1 MVVGDQCEG
10 MASLWALLAAHD
22 AHAAYRWLTRLAR
35 ALGADDPRSMDER
48 RADLLAELLSGRLV
62 TAADVAVTDD
72 DPDDEPRDETDKPG
86 DEPDEPGDE
95 PDSDAGD
102 TEAGAADG
110 PGEDDAPGGTGQAE
124 QPTDTASTGPENT
137 SPGNTSPGNTSPGNT
152 SPGNTSPGN
161 TSPGN
166 TSPGNTSPGNTSPG
180 NTSPGNTSPGRALNT
195 SPENTGPEKTSP
207 GAGRTGRRGAS
218 LRPVTPGKPLIE
230 VVMAH
235 STLTGADDQPAELV
249 GYGPI
254 PACLAREI
262 AADAVWRRLI
272 TDPMS
277 GALLDYGRTTYRPP
291 AALADFVRAR
301 DRYCR
306 GPLCRQSAANCD
318 LDHLTPWAEG
328 GQTSEDNLN
337 AFCGREHKLK
347 DAPGWKIDVHPDGR
361 LTWITPTGQQ
371 LTTERWDYRPDPDP
385 PPPPETA
392 PATAPQWVSG
402 ADRGRPR

>member
-1 MVVGDQCEG
+1 

-72 DPDDEPRDETDKPG
+72 DPDDAAEDNAAEDNAAEGGSSGEAGRAVHANRAGQVTDTT
-86 DEPDEPGDE
+86 
-95 PDSDAGD
+95 DAG
-102 TEAGAADG
+102 TATAGPANTG
-110 PGEDDAPGGTGQAE
+110 PASTDA
-124 QPTDTASTGPENT
+124 ASTGTAKPTTGSTATT
-137 SPGNTSPGNTSPGNT
+137 STGTAKPAAADTGTAEAGS
-152 SPGNTSPGN
+152 
-161 TSPGN
+161 
-166 TSPGNTSPGNTSPG
+166 
-180 NTSPGNTSPGRALNT
+180 GR
-195 SPENTGPEKTSP
+195 GQ
-207 GAGRTGRRGAS
+207 TGRRGAS

-230 VVMAH
+230 VVMSH

-318 LDHLTPWAEG
+318 LDHLKPWAEG

-385 PPPPETA
+385 PPPEKEPGTTPEGSTA
-392 PATAPQWVSG
+392 PTAHEP
-402 ADRGRPR
+402 DKDLPPF